1 MILLLS
7 DRELT
12 KLNDSLVYDE
22 KTGEAID
29 TSEDPA
35 RKKDCQG
42 WMKL

>member
-12 KLNDSLVYDE
+12 KLNDPLVYDD
-22 KTGEAID
+22 KNGEAID

-35 RKKDCQG
+35 RKKEC
-42 WMKL
+42 